1 MGVFFLTRSSHFLE
15 SVRKMSRVSDRV
27 ETYFKLNRFFLSSIG
42 LWPYQTPWESRLGL
56 SVLFAFTS
64 SLFFMQFLGML
75 EVRNNMDDV
84 IECLSPLGVAILCG
98 IKVVNAVT
106 NSDKMKNLL
115 TKIQKDWDV
124 SVVSDQETTIVKRYA
139 EEGVKLTKMYAY
151 VMYTGMSFFI
161 LPPILSNLQ
170 LANSS
175 ENKTE
180 TRRRLPYIAA
190 DYIDTEKYF
199 YLMTLHAY
207 VATVFFVTIIIGVDS
222 TFTVYQQHGCAKFA
236 ILRYRLTRIIEP
248 GNLDVDLNPPEIDD
262 FVYKRTKLCI
272 DLHKEAIRYACEIES
287 AYTTAQLFQ
296 VGTCCLLMSITGLH
310 AVTKLAKPEE
320 LVRYFAVILLLML
333 HLLSYS
339 WPSHELMD
347 QSLSVHRATYEIE
360 WFRVSIR
367 TRKLLLQMMARSLE
381 VCKITA
387 GKFCLMS
394 MENYCNI
401 LSNSMSYFT
410 LLSSMQE

>member
-1 MGVFFLTRSSHFLE
+1 
-15 SVRKMSRVSDRV
+15 MSRVLDKV
-27 ETYFKLNRFFLSSIG
+27 ETYFKLNRFFLYSIG

-56 SVLFAFTS
+56 IVLFAFTS
-64 SLFFMQFLGML
+64 SLFSMQFIGLV

-98 IKVVNAVT
+98 IKVVNAVA
-106 NSDKMKNLL
+106 NSDKMKHLL

-124 SVVSDQETTIVKRYA
+124 TGISDPEKTIMKKYA
-139 EEGVKLTKMYAY
+139 EEGVKFTKLYAY

-175 ENKTE
+175 DNKTS
-180 TRRRLPYIAA
+180 TRRRLPYIAS

-199 YLMTLHAY
+199 YLMTIHAY

-236 ILRYRLTRIIEP
+236 ILRYA
-248 GNLDVDLNPPEIDD
+248 G
-262 FVYKRTKLCI
+262 
-272 DLHKEAIRYACEIES
+272 EIES
-287 AYTTAQLFQ
+287 AYSTAQLFQ

-339 WPSHELMD
+339 WPSQELMD
-347 QSLSVHRATYEIE
+347 QSLSVHRATYETE
-360 WFRVSIR
+360 WYRVSMR
-367 TRKLLLQMMARSLE
+367 TRKLLLQIMTKSLK
-381 VCKITA
+381 VCEITA

-394 MENYCNI
+394 MENFCSI

-410 LLSSMQE
+410 LLSSMHE

>member
-1 MGVFFLTRSSHFLE
+1 
-15 SVRKMSRVSDRV
+15 MSRVLDKV
-27 ETYFKLNRFFLSSIG
+27 ETYFKLNRFFLYSIG

-56 SVLFAFTS
+56 IVLFAFTS
-64 SLFFMQFLGML
+64 SLFSMQFIGLV

-98 IKVVNAVT
+98 IKVVNAVA
-106 NSDKMKNLL
+106 NSDKMKHLL

-124 SVVSDQETTIVKRYA
+124 TGISDPEKTIMKKYA
-139 EEGVKLTKMYAY
+139 EEGVKFTKLYAY

-175 ENKTE
+175 DNKTS
-180 TRRRLPYIAA
+180 TRRRLPYIAS

-199 YLMTLHAY
+199 YLMTIHAY

-236 ILRYRLTRIIEP
+236 ILRYRLRHIIEP

-262 FVYKRTKLCI
+262 FVYKRTKLCAY
-272 DLHKEAIRYACEIES
+272 LHKEAI
-287 AYTTAQLFQ
+287 
-296 VGTCCLLMSITGLH
+296 
-310 AVTKLAKPEE
+310 
-320 LVRYFAVILLLML
+320 
-333 HLLSYS
+333 SY
-339 WPSHELMD
+339 E
-347 QSLSVHRATYEIE
+347 TE
-360 WFRVSIR
+360 WYRVSMR
-367 TRKLLLQMMARSLE
+367 TRKLLLQIMTKSLK
-381 VCKITA
+381 VCEITA

-394 MENYCNI
+394 MENFCSI

-410 LLSSMQE
+410 LLSSMHE